1 MKQNHRCTREV
12 AEQRGYNIRS
22 VQRWCRQ
29 YLLNDD
35 ICHTV
40 NSAYQQSTTTTT
52 INQKKSER
60 QKQALMRWIK
70 NNFDL
75 KTRDTANIISEI
87 SQLHT
92 YSLSIQEACS
102 LLGIHRSTYYR
113 KLKQKKNHQKLNP

>member
-1 MKQNHRCTREV
+1 M
-12 AEQRGYNIRS
+12 
-22 VQRWCRQ
+22 
-29 YLLNDD
+29 
-35 ICHTV
+35 
-40 NSAYQQSTTTTT
+40 TT
-52 INQKKSER
+52 INQEKSER